1 MKKLALS
8 LFAIVALSLSSH
20 AQTEKGKIMLGGG
33 LTLDSYN
40 SDVSGASE
48 INNFR
53 IEPNIGYFF
62 GNNIALGTGVGY
74 SYTSSNGYK
83 NSAFT
88 VSPFGRY
95 YTTLSESFKFFGQL
109 SVPMAFGSFE
119 SPYFNNTLQKGK
131 TTTVG
136 IGLAPGFAFFP
147 TKKIGIEV
155 AVSGFNYNK
164 TTAKDDNGN
173 KLDDRSSKT
182 FGIGANFF
190 TPRLGVQFY
199 F

>member
-8 LFAIVALSLSSH
+8 LFAIVAISLSSQ

-40 SDVSGASE
+40 SDVSGASA
-48 INNFR
+48 ISNFR
-53 IEPNIGYFF
+53 IEPSIGYFF

-74 SYTSSNGYK
+74 SHSDNGGYQ

-88 VSPFGRY
+88 VSPFARH
-95 YTTLSESFKFFGQL
+95 YTMLSESFRFFGQL
-109 SVPMAFGSFE
+109 SVPMAFGTFND
-119 SPYFNNTLQKGK
+119 PYTGNTLQKGK
-131 TTTVG
+131 TTSIGV
-136 IGLAPGFAFFP
+136 GLAPGFAFFP

-155 AVSGFNYNK
+155 AVSGLTFNK
-164 TTAKDDNGN
+164 MTAKDNDGN
-173 KLDDRSSKT
+173 KVDNRSSKT

-190 TPRLGVQFY
+190 APRLGVQFY